1 MMLKFN
7 EQVAERLQARREG
20 EKGFTLIELLVVVI
34 IIGVLAAIAIPVFL
48 NQREAAWRSSVES
61 DLRNAAIAMQTA
73 ATAQGGSYAG
83 ITEASLNLQT
93 TTGVDIAVTNVSA
106 TSYTLTGCHS
116 SLPAAANTKVF
127 NSSSGGLAPG
137 AFTAGTCPIP

>member
-48 NQREAAWRSSVES
+48 NQREAAWRSAVES
-61 DLRNAAIAMQTA
+61 DLRNAAIAMQTE
-73 ATAQGGSYAG
+73 ATANGGSYTG
-83 ITEASLNLQT
+83 IVIADLDLVPSD
-93 TTGVDIAVTNVSA
+93 GVTVTITQQDS
-106 TSYTLTGCHS
+106 TSYTLTGVHS
-116 SLPAAANTKVF
+116 ELPDNGDTTTY
-127 NSSSGGLAPG
+127 NSATGGL
-137 AFTAGTCPIP
+137 TGTFD

>member
-1 MMLKFN
+1 M
-7 EQVAERLQARREG
+7 QARREG

-73 ATAQGGSYAG
+73 ATAQNGSYQGLTLAD
-83 ITEASLNLQT
+83 LNLQST
-93 TTGVDIAVTNVSA
+93 DGVDIAITSANA
-106 TSYTLTGCHS
+106 TSYVLTGCHT
-116 SLPAAANTKVF
+116 SLDNTANTTTF
-127 NSSSGGLAPG
+127 NSGTGGLSTG
-137 AFTAGTCPIP
+137 AFVAGTCPIP